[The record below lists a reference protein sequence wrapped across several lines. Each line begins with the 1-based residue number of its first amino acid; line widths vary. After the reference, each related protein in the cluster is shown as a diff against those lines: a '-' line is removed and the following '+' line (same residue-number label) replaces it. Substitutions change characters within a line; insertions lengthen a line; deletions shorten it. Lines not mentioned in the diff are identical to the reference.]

1 MKEHNKTRAFL
12 LEFIIVI
19 LFFSVSAVITLQ
31 LFANANNKSESNNDM
46 INAVVCAQSVAENIR
61 AEVSVYNEEGIYT
74 RYLDDELNYVEDNG
88 YYEETVI
95 VSIVDDKSSEIG
107 TLYEYEIIISNA
119 SDNNEIFSLTI
130 SKYISKEVLRW
141 ARRKLFI

>member
-141 ARRKLFI
+141 VRRRLFI